1 MVNLECE
8 IAGEIISESRSYM
21 CIINGPQTGRN
32 KITERKSLHYC
43 ARVNTHT
50 LEQSLAML
58 SRWNRCENMQ
68 KTQLTSEVN
77 KREKLQMKYICK
89 LHDVKH
95 TKIYMRTD
103 TPNQDNKIWFTCP
116 SVVILYST

>member
-32 KITERKSLHYC
+32 KITERKSLHYG
-43 ARVNTHT
+43 ARINTHT

-58 SRWNRCENMQ
+58 SRWYRCENMQ

-95 TKIYMRTD
+95 TEIYMRID